1 VWVARKPPGFA
12 FIDFDDK
19 RDAEDALRDI
29 DGNTP
34 IFLGSACLNLGQ
46 HITLRFYLIYNKCM
60 VSKTCRAGFQ
70 W

>member
-29 DGNTP
+29 DGNTT
-34 IFLGSACLNLGQ
+34 ISLSVSLFESRTGHYFTHLSNFYKKCL
-46 HITLRFYLIYNKCM
+46 I
-60 VSKTCRAGFQ
+60 SKTCRAGF
-70 W
+70 